1 MSYCPTGR
9 HANSGHGRCTCGR
22 SKGSGGAQFR
32 SSDAR
37 YKRGGGSTRRPSSG
51 GFSASQRNASAG
63 GCTTMIGLLS
73 LGAVVLARLAGRR
86 RGR

>member
-37 YKRGGGSTRRPSSG
+37 YRRAGGSSRRPAPG
-51 GFSASQRNASAG
+51 GFSASQRNAAS

-73 LGAVVLARLAGRR
+73 LAAVLLGRLAGRHR